1 MSGERAGRT
10 RIATILVVDDN
21 WDSTE
26 ALGSLLEVA
35 GYRVIAVTS
44 SAAALEAWER
54 ARHRI
59 DLVVTDLAIPGM
71 NGLELVRMLRADGL
85 SVPVVVVSGYAPPA
99 GAPAL
104 AAWLRKPVA
113 VEDFLATVAR
123 VLGADAPHAG
133 A

>member
-1 MSGERAGRT
+1 MPGERVGRT

-21 WDSTE
+21 WDTTE
-26 ALGSLLEVA
+26 ALGNLLEVA

-54 ARHRI
+54 ARDRI

-71 NGLELVRMLRADGL
+71 NGLELVRTLRADGL
-85 SVPVVVVSGYAPPA
+85 AVPVVVVSGYPPPP
-99 GAPAL
+99 GAPRL
-104 AAWLRKPVA
+104 AAWLRKPVD
-113 VEDFLATVAR
+113 VGEFLATVAQ
-123 VLGADAPHAG
+123 VLGTDAPHAG